1 MRCAGNSDLIHQ
13 MYIYGSS
20 LRAYLLAA
28 VVPSKSKSHDSTLPE
43 YPCLLLD
50 SCQLLWRRRCIK
62 LFRQAWVICDTSA
75 LLHSLTLLL

>member
-28 VVPSKSKSHDSTLPE
+28 VVPSKSKSHDSTSLNIRV
-43 YPCLLLD
+43 
-50 SCQLLWRRRCIK
+50 SCWTLASSYGGGGASSCSGRLGSYVTQVLCCIP
-62 LFRQAWVICDTSA
+62 
-75 LLHSLTLLL
+75 